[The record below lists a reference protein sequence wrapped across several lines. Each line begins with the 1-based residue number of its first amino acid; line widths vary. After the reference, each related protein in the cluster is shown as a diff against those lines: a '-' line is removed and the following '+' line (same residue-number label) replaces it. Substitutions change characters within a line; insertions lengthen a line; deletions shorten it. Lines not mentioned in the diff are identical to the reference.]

1 MQRKTDRFPILS
13 AIQSKQKGFW
23 KLLWDRGFIS
33 EKKYDRLV
41 RTTDLTD
48 EELNQFINRQMV
60 STNQSVKAVTT
71 LYINCI
77 QRQK

>member
-1 MQRKTDRFPILS
+1 MTVWYNIVLVEKQLNAEKTDRFPILS

-48 EELNQFINRQMV
+48 EELNQFIKSSNGIYE
-60 STNQSVKAVTT
+60 SV
-71 LYINCI
+71 C
-77 QRQK
+77 